1 MSQIHE
7 LYTLTEGHVI
17 TPLELLANAKLPN
30 YEFVKF
36 SNNGLGLHVEACC
49 RLDGGTRAVFNY
61 YFDEKDRLQKLVM
74 ELGTT
79 SEVIFD
85 RVVEIEK
92 LRSKL
97 LTQKCNSKVSLRG

>member
-7 LYTLTEGHVI
+7 LYTLTEGYII
-17 TPLELLANAKLPN
+17 TPSELLANAKLPN
-30 YEFVKF
+30 YDYVKF
-36 SNNGLGLHVEACC
+36 SNNGRGLHVEASCSTA
-49 RLDGGTRAVFNY
+49 DEAKAIFNY

-74 ELGTT
+74 ETMGL

-92 LRSKL
+92 LKSNIRRTKR
-97 LTQKCNSKVSLRG
+97 NSRTRING